1 MAPSRETKAHCGACR
16 AICLFATFFAILL
29 SDCVSLVARAKVPPP
44 TATIRAITEIA
55 RAGVGRLRSLLSI
68 VGTPLPVQ
76 GFRRQMLRDPTPA
89 VQPTSCRPLTFGAVG
104 VGSTGGVRMTR

>member
-29 SDCVSLVARAKVPPP
+29 SDFVSLVARAKVPPP

-55 RAGVGRLRSLLSI
+55 RAGVGRLRSLLSM
-68 VGTPLPVQ
+68 VGTPSP
-76 GFRRQMLRDPTPA
+76 
-89 VQPTSCRPLTFGAVG
+89 CAVG
-104 VGSTGGVRMTR
+104 SLANPQGWYACRSVPPRDDG